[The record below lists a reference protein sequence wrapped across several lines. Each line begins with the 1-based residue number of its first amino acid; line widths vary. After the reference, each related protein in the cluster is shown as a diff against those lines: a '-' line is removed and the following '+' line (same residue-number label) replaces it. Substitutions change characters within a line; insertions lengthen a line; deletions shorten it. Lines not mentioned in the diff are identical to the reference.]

1 MVKMLDAVIN
11 LKDNFTD
18 TLQTVEKNLGQFS
31 RTAQRQGKAIEQTGY
46 NLTQMGGKL
55 TKGITLPVL
64 GATTAV
70 GGLVAALGWGRLT
83 GLDNAQAQLKGLG
96 YTTEEVEKI
105 SETVGEAVDG
115 TLMTMAEGTSVA
127 AGALAAGIE
136 EGDDLERY
144 IGLVGDAAAG
154 ANRPVNE
161 MATIF
166 NRVQGTGKLFTQELN
181 QIEDALPGFSNALA
195 DELGVSYDEM
205 RELVSNG
212 EVTADEFLKV
222 MDDFAGGMS
231 AAQAETFDGM
241 FKNVK
246 ANIGKIGEL
255 LLGGVFEQSKEAMS
269 EFLALLKSDEARA
282 WAEEVGEKIGTAF
295 SNIVDKVKEAI
306 EWWQGLDDETKGMIG
321 KLAAMVVAAGPAI
334 TVIGKI
340 TQAVG
345 DAVLK
350 FGKFSKALKGGSGI
364 IGALLGPGGKVVLV
378 ILAIVAV
385 IILAIR
391 YWDEIKEAVTNAKEA
406 IENFLGV
413 DFSEWGSKFQEA
425 FGQVKERLKEA
436 GESFGPLKEALQELG
451 EKLAPIAESIMTHLG
466 PVLGWIAEVF
476 VNTIITSF
484 TTLGTMVSVAIE
496 TINGILTG
504 LLDMLGGIIDFVTGV
519 FTGDWELAWSGAQQI
534 SQRVV
539 DAITSAWE
547 GLKSLLSVALK
558 PEIDAVTKAFHEK
571 IDKVKRAWEKVKE
584 FLQNPIQGT
593 VNLISRGVDNI
604 RDRIGQNAQGT
615 PYWRGGPTYVHER
628 GAEIIDLPRGSR
640 VIPHDKS
647 LEEARI
653 RGRQEAGSNGVNVV
667 FNVNGLTVREE
678 ADVDKIARTFV
689 RKIEQANINMA

>member
-18 TLQTVEKNLGQFS
+18 TLKTVENNLGQFS

-96 YTTEEVEKI
+96 YTAKEVEKI

-115 TLMTMAEGTSVA
+115 TLMTMAEGTAVA
-127 AGALAAGIE
+127 AGALASGIE
-136 EGDDLERY
+136 EGADLEKY

-154 ANRPVNE
+154 ANRPINE

-195 DELGVSYDEM
+195 DELGVSYDAM

-222 MDDFAGGMS
+222 MDGFAGGMS
-231 AAQAETFDGM
+231 TAQAETFDGM

-255 LLGGVFEQSKEAMS
+255 LLGGVFEQSKESMS

-306 EWWQGLDDETKGMIG
+306 EWWQRLDDETKGMIG
-321 KLAAMVVAAGPAI
+321 KFAAIVIAAGPVI

-340 TQAVG
+340 TQVVG

-413 DFSEWGSKFQEA
+413 DFSEWGSKF
-425 FGQVKERLKEA
+425 
-436 GESFGPLKEALQELG
+436 
-451 EKLAPIAESIMTHLG
+451 
-466 PVLGWIAEVF
+466 
-476 VNTIITSF
+476 
-484 TTLGTMVSVAIE
+484 
-496 TINGILTG
+496 
-504 LLDMLGGIIDFVTGV
+504 
-519 FTGDWELAWSGAQQI
+519 
-534 SQRVV
+534 
-539 DAITSAWE
+539 
-547 GLKSLLSVALK
+547 
-558 PEIDAVTKAFHEK
+558 
-571 IDKVKRAWEKVKE
+571 
-584 FLQNPIQGT
+584 
-593 VNLISRGVDNI
+593 
-604 RDRIGQNAQGT
+604 
-615 PYWRGGPTYVHER
+615 
-628 GAEIIDLPRGSR
+628 
-640 VIPHDKS
+640 
-647 LEEARI
+647 
-653 RGRQEAGSNGVNVV
+653 
-667 FNVNGLTVREE
+667 
-678 ADVDKIARTFV
+678 
-689 RKIEQANINMA
+689 